1 MGEIMVVIEHRQGK
15 VRDISLEIL
24 SKADA
29 LCNQLSFQLTAA
41 ILAADSSPIVD
52 GLKAMAD
59 RFLVFED
66 ERLATFEPD
75 RYTGILN
82 RVIREARPFLTLMG
96 HTPWGMDLAPAL
108 AVRTGYPLATD
119 CSGLSVE
126 GGKPSAVRQILNG
139 KVFSRVGFKDSEG
152 YLITARPGAF
162 PPGSPGTREGRIEK
176 REIPQDLPEP
186 KRRFLSFEDTGSG
199 AVDITQAE
207 LLVSVG
213 RGIGDA
219 EKIPAIQALADLM
232 GGVVSCSRPVV
243 DLNWLPKYHQVG
255 TSGKS
260 VSPKVYLALGI
271 SGAFQHVA
279 GIAGAGTV
287 IAVNKDR
294 KAPIFRVAHYG
305 VAEDLFTIVDALKE
319 KAGKK

>member
-24 SKADA
+24 SKADS
-29 LCNQLSFQLTAA
+29 LCQRLSFRLTAA
-41 ILAADSSPIVD
+41 ILAVD
-52 GLKAMAD
+52 GDSIVEGLKSRAD

-66 ERLATFEPD
+66 ERLATFEPEC
-75 RYTGILN
+75 YAGILS
-82 RVIREARPFLTLMG
+82 RIIQEERPFLTLMG

-108 AVRTGYPLATD
+108 AVRTGFPLATD
-119 CSGLSVE
+119 CSDLSFE

-162 PPGSPGTREGRIEK
+162 SPGSPGNREGRVEK
-176 REIPQDLPEP
+176 REIPRDLGEP
-186 KRRFLSFEDTGSG
+186 RRQFLNFEDTGAG
-199 AVDITQAE
+199 AVDITQAD

-213 RGIGDA
+213 RGVGDA
-219 EKIPAIQALADLM
+219 ESIAAVQELADIM
-232 GGVVSCSRPVV
+232 GGVLSCSRPVV

-279 GIAGAGTV
+279 GITGAGTI

-305 VAEDLFTIVDALKE
+305 VADDLFTIVEALKE
-319 KAGKK
+319 KTGTK

>member
-24 SKADA
+24 SKADE
-29 LCNQLSFQLTAA
+29 LCQRLSFRLTAA
-41 ILAADSSPIVD
+41 IFAADAGPIVD
-52 GLKAMAD
+52 ALKARAD

-66 ERLATFEPD
+66 GRFATFEPEGT
-75 RYTGILN
+75 TGILN
-82 RVIREARPFLTLMG
+82 RVIREACPFLTLMG

-108 AVRTGYPLATD
+108 AVRTGLPLATD
-119 CSGLSVE
+119 CVALSIE

-139 KVFSRVGFKDSEG
+139 KVFSRVGFKESEG

-162 PPGSPGTREGRIEK
+162 LPGSPGIREGRVEK
-176 REIPQDLPEP
+176 GEIPKDLAEP
-186 KRRFLSFEDTGSG
+186 GRRFSRFEDTGAG
-199 AVDITQAE
+199 AIDITQAE

-213 RGIGDA
+213 RGVGDA
-219 EKIPAIQALADLM
+219 QNIPAIQELADLM

-243 DLNWLPKYHQVG
+243 DLSWLPKYHQVG

-279 GIAGAGTV
+279 GITGAGTI

-305 VAEDLFTIVDALKE
+305 VAEDLFKVVDALKE
-319 KAGKK
+319 KAGTR